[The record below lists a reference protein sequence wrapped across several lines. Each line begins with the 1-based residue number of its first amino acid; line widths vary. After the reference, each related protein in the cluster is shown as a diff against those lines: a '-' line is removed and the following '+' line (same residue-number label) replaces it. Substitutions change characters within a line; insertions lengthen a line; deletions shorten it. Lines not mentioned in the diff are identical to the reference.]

1 MKCSKCKKEF
11 KPRRANQVYCSRKCQ
26 QANKPTHRRFVEKYG
41 GRPLIYRKIILSC
54 FDDKCKICGSNHKLN
69 IHHIIP
75 LALDGKNNINNI
87 TVLCE
92 KCHRDIHRNIL

>member
-1 MKCSKCKKEF
+1 MKCIKCKKEF
-11 KPRRANQVYCSRKCQ
+11 KLRRANQVYCSRKCQ
-26 QANKPTHRRFVEKYG
+26 QLSKPSRHRHGSKYF
-41 GRPLIYRKIILSC
+41 RYREIILSC
-54 FDDKCKICGSNHKLN
+54 FNNECKICGSNHKLN